1 MRLRYEAF
9 WPGFNPN
16 DFFITK
22 YFNTYNMVNDSSYDI
37 LICSV
42 FPRNTIT
49 NLNKKGKIIIFNG
62 EHPSYI
68 INFIKNTGI
77 KPDIFIGFT
86 DIDVGT
92 DLCFLK
98 EIYHN
103 KLPLLL
109 YYPLWILYYDKMFSQ
124 EYFDMKNKELELIT
138 FEEFNNKKFCCLI
151 NSHDNNN
158 SRTPIYNYLKEKSK
172 QVDCPGRLLNNI
184 NQQLVGTSSED
195 KIKFMKEYKFNICS
209 ENKYGYGYL
218 TEKLPQAMD
227 SLSIPIYVGSDDST
241 KINFKIFN
249 KDRVI
254 FIKNNNFEELDKIIN
269 DDKKMYEIYKK
280 PIFIKDSYKILENY
294 MKLIKTILL
303 YNL

>member
-22 YFNTYNMVNDSSYDI
+22 MFDKINLVEDSTYDI

-42 FPRNTIT
+42 FPRNIIS

-62 EHPSYI
+62 EHPNYI
-68 INFIKNTGI
+68 INFIRITGI
-77 KPDIFIGFT
+77 KPDILMGFT
-86 DIDVGT
+86 DID
-92 DLCFLK
+92 LNILK
-98 EIYHN
+98 EIYPI

-109 YYPLWILYYDKMFSQ
+109 YYPLWILYYDKIFSQ
-124 EYFDMKNKELELIT
+124 EYFDKKNKEIEGIN
-138 FEEFNNKKFCCLI
+138 FEEFLKKKFCCLI

-158 SRTPIYNYLKEKSK
+158 TRTPIYNYLLNENKR
-172 QVDCPGRLLNNI
+172 VDCPGPLLNNMDSR
-184 NQQLVGTSSED
+184 LVGTSSDD
-195 KIKFMKEYKFNICS
+195 KIKFMKNYKFNICS

-227 SLSIPIYVGSDDST
+227 ALCIPIYLGCNDIT

-254 FIKNNNFEELDKIIN
+254 FINNNNFEEIEKIIN
-269 DDKKMYEIYKK
+269 NDKKIYEIYKK
-280 PIFIKDSYKILENY
+280 PIFCKDSYKILQNY
-294 MKLIKTILL
+294 MNLIKNILI
-303 YNL
+303 NKI

>member
-22 YFNTYNMVNDSSYDI
+22 YFNKHTFVNDSSYDM

-42 FPRNTIT
+42 FPRNFIT
-49 NLNKKGKIIIFNG
+49 NLNEKGKIIIFNG

-68 INFIKNTGI
+68 INFIKITGI
-77 KPDIFIGFT
+77 KPDVLIGFT
-86 DIDVGT
+86 DI
-92 DLCFLK
+92 
-98 EIYHN
+98 EISVLNQIYGN

-109 YYPLWILYYDKMFSQ
+109 YYPLWILYYDKFFSQ
-124 EYFDMKNKELELIT
+124 EYFDKKNKELELIT
-138 FEEFNNKKFCCLI
+138 FEEFSKKKFSCLI

-158 SRTPIYNYLKEKSK
+158 SRKPIYEHLIQHSK

-184 NQQLVGTSSED
+184 NPELVGTSSED
-195 KIKFMKEYKFNICS
+195 KLKFMNEYKFNICS

-227 SLSIPIYVGSDDST
+227 ALCIPIYLGCNDST
-241 KINFKIFN
+241 KINFKVFN

-254 FIKNNNFEELDKIIN
+254 FINNNFEELDKIIN
-269 DDKKMYEIYKK
+269 DDKKIYEIYKK
-280 PIFIKDSYKILENY
+280 PIFMKDSYKILENY
-294 MKLIKTILL
+294 MNLIKTILL
-303 YNL
+303 YKI

>member
-22 YFNTYNMVNDSSYDI
+22 YFNTYNLVNDSTYDI
-37 LICSV
+37 LICSI

-49 NLNKKGKIIIFNG
+49 NLNKNGKIIIFNG

-68 INFIKNTGI
+68 INFIRITGL
-77 KPDIFIGFT
+77 KPDILIGFT
-86 DIDVGT
+86 DIEQSV
-92 DLCFLK
+92 LN
-98 EIYHN
+98 EIYPN

-109 YYPLWILYYDKMFSQ
+109 YYPLWILYYDKLFTQ
-124 EYFDMKNKELELIT
+124 EYFDMKNKELDLIT
-138 FEEFNNKKFCCLI
+138 FEEFNKKKFCCLI

-158 SRTPIYNYLKEKSK
+158 SRTPIYNYFLKASK
-172 QVDCPGRLLNNI
+172 QVDCPGSLLNNI
-184 NQQLVGTSSED
+184 NKQLVGTSSED

-218 TEKLPQAMD
+218 TEKLPQALD
-227 SLSIPIYVGSDDST
+227 SLSIPVYVGCEDST

-269 DDKKMYEIYKK
+269 DDKKIYEIYKK

-294 MKLIKTILL
+294 MKITKTVFLNKCNLI
-303 YNL
+303 